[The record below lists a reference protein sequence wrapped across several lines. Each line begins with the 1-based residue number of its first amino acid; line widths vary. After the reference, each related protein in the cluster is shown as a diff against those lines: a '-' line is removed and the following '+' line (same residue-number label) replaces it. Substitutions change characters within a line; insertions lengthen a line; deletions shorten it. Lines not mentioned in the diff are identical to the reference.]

1 MTLRLLR
8 PILPLAL
15 ALGLSACGGSDS
27 YPVNVTVDGLL
38 YDRVVLTDTKSG
50 KTLTVTP
57 VGTVGAT
64 QKLIFPVTLSYGDE
78 YNIIIKEADAATST
92 PSGQPAHQS
101 CVLGRNADTA
111 GRLSDITVVVSC
123 SVLAPTVDGDIVM
136 TGVAGAVPTGLTIVN
151 GSRPAFVALAT
162 STSYAFTNVTY
173 NTTFSP
179 TITAQ
184 PSAKTQCAFEP
195 TTGVTMGPG
204 NLSYTGTM
212 GDVEVKVKV
221 ICNTVP

>member
-101 CVLGRNADTA
+101 CVLAA
-111 GRLSDITVVVSC
+111 M
-123 SVLAPTVDGDIVM
+123 PTPPAACR
-136 TGVAGAVPTGLTIVN
+136 T
-151 GSRPAFVALAT
+151 SRWWCPARCWHR
-162 STSYAFTNVTY
+162 
-173 NTTFSP
+173 
-179 TITAQ
+179 
-184 PSAKTQCAFEP
+184 PSMAI
-195 TTGVTMGPG
+195 
-204 NLSYTGTM
+204 SS
-212 GDVEVKVKV
+212 
-221 ICNTVP
+221 